1 MQNTNRELCKTM
13 KKIPEIRYT
22 DEQIMIRAM
31 PCPTC
36 FAKPRE
42 LCKRKPKAN
51 GMVRS
56 HEERML
62 LFHDHVMECSHGKM
76 FFETHSVAT
85 TKKHYDELNEYESLL
100 EPYE

>member
-1 MQNTNRELCKTM
+1 MTHKF
-13 KKIPEIRYT
+13 KYT

-31 PCPTC
+31 PCPKC

-51 GMVRS
+51 GMVRN
-56 HEERML
+56 HEERMF
-62 LFHDHVMECSHGKM
+62 LFHDHVMECSYGAM
-76 FFETHSVAT
+76 YFQTHSVPT
-85 TKKHYDELNEYESLL
+85 TQKASDELDEFESLL